1 MIVNVLI
8 YMFTYFICYLNIKYL
23 LNKKIRFIYFFIGL
37 IFFPLSCFI
46 NNSFR
51 ILYYFI
57 ILCTIFLESFKDLK
71 KVSLAIIFNYFIFI
85 INDILVLV
93 LAKLCGIDTNYY
105 FILNLLISMLSY
117 FEIRLKTISRIWK
130 FICERFEFVL
140 IFTIILMLIY
150 IKFSLT
156 NNSLNSIFLI
166 VLFVITIVALLRETS
181 LKYIELKEREN
192 SLKYL
197 KIFDEYVE
205 NLRMHQ
211 HERINTLLCIKG
223 MVVHDKNIIEFID
236 NVVANENSI
245 DSSILKDVMGVKLKM
260 IRGLLYQ
267 KLIYCKDNNIDYVIN
282 TEDNINFDLIDY
294 NTNTE
299 IVLILGILLDNAIE
313 ACKNIKDKN
322 LSIYIYQEN
331 NDIIFQV
338 SNTFSGNINLNLLF
352 NKGYSTKG
360 DNRGYGLSIV
370 KEKIKGNI
378 NLNLKTEI
386 HGDIF
391 IQKLFVS
398 LTNQEHVL

>member
-1 MIVNVLI
+1 
-8 YMFTYFICYLNIKYL
+8 
-23 LNKKIRFIYFFIGL
+23 
-37 IFFPLSCFI
+37 
-46 NNSFR
+46 
-51 ILYYFI
+51 
-57 ILCTIFLESFKDLK
+57 
-71 KVSLAIIFNYFIFI
+71 
-85 INDILVLV
+85 
-93 LAKLCGIDTNYY
+93 
-105 FILNLLISMLSY
+105 
-117 FEIRLKTISRIWK
+117 
-130 FICERFEFVL
+130 
-140 IFTIILMLIY
+140 
-150 IKFSLT
+150 
-156 NNSLNSIFLI
+156 
-166 VLFVITIVALLRETS
+166 
-181 LKYIELKEREN
+181 
-192 SLKYL
+192 
-197 KIFDEYVE
+197 
-205 NLRMHQ
+205 MHQ

-223 MVVHDKNIIEFID
+223 MVVHDKSIIEFID

>member
-1 MIVNVLI
+1 
-8 YMFTYFICYLNIKYL
+8 
-23 LNKKIRFIYFFIGL
+23 
-37 IFFPLSCFI
+37 
-46 NNSFR
+46 
-51 ILYYFI
+51 
-57 ILCTIFLESFKDLK
+57 
-71 KVSLAIIFNYFIFI
+71 
-85 INDILVLV
+85 
-93 LAKLCGIDTNYY
+93 
-105 FILNLLISMLSY
+105 
-117 FEIRLKTISRIWK
+117 
-130 FICERFEFVL
+130 
-140 IFTIILMLIY
+140 
-150 IKFSLT
+150 
-156 NNSLNSIFLI
+156 
-166 VLFVITIVALLRETS
+166 
-181 LKYIELKEREN
+181 
-192 SLKYL
+192 
-197 KIFDEYVE
+197 
-205 NLRMHQ
+205 MHQ

-223 MVVHDKNIIEFID
+223 MVVYDKNIIEFID
-236 NVVANENSI
+236 KVIENENSI

-267 KLIYCKDNNIDYVIN
+267 KLICCKDNNINYVIN
-282 TEDNINFDLIDY
+282 TENNIDFNLIDY

-331 NDIIFQV
+331 NDIVFQV
-338 SNTFSGNINLNLLF
+338 SNIFSGNINLNLLF

-370 KEKIKGNI
+370 KEKIKKSS